1 MVLNPWDVQSK
12 HVHTTDGVSSAL
24 CNGEKRWGGLP
35 PIVLAVFEGNGCRP
49 SHQGFGL
56 STDGKTMYTLN
67 STEVHG
73 VAYELPKNDRPTN
86 GE

>member
-1 MVLNPWDVQSK
+1 MIVLQRRFSNIRIAETEISPCLE
-12 HVHTTDGVSSAL
+12 SAS
-24 CNGEKRWGGLP
+24 GGGGGNLP
-35 PIVLAVFEGNGCRP
+35 MVLAVLEGNGCRP

-73 VAYELPKNDRPTN
+73 VAYELPRQDRPID
-86 GE
+86 GK